1 VNRQTHRQTDIH
13 VHYNTPLPYRAR
25 TRHRRPCS
33 KQRMRRW
40 THRNIEY
47 RACDWRGSGT
57 GSVLCLPN
65 LKSRLNY
72 MPLKSADR
80 NARRDEDKMKNKVS
94 PRRRRDDMLPADGSS
109 TVAYRIGADRK
120 SRRICVRPR
129 TGPQPAHLWWPA
141 VAELRAA
148 SVPLAQAA
156 APRDR
161 HTDGSRYS
169 KMPPPLGRG
178 HDDKEVTKH
187 RMSRCRLTLRG

>member
-1 VNRQTHRQTDIH
+1 
-13 VHYNTPLPYRAR
+13 
-25 TRHRRPCS
+25 
-33 KQRMRRW
+33 
-40 THRNIEY
+40 
-47 RACDWRGSGT
+47 
-57 GSVLCLPN
+57 
-65 LKSRLNY
+65 

-80 NARRDEDKMKNKVS
+80 NARRDEDKMKNEVS
-94 PRRRRDDMLPADGSS
+94 VRRRRDDMLPADGSS

-161 HTDGSRYS
+161 HTDERTDRAIP
-169 KMPPPLGRG
+169 KCPPLGRG
-178 HDDKEVTKH
+178 HDNKEVTKH